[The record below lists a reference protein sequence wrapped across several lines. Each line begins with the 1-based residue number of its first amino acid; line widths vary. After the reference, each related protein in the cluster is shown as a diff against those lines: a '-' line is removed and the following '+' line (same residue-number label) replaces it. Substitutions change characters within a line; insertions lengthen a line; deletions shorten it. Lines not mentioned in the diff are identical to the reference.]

1 MRCFVT
7 ATDTDAGKTVACAWA
22 ILHSGA
28 RYWKPVQ
35 AGLDQTDEQTVR
47 TLTELG
53 DERFLPTVYSLPE
66 PLSPHEAA
74 RRAGV
79 TIDMAAMRLPDDND
93 PVVVEGAG
101 GLMVPL
107 NGDYLVIDLIKQIAL
122 PAVLVCR
129 TTLGTINHTLLSL
142 EALRARRIPIAGI
155 ILCGPDVPHNRA
167 AIETYG
173 KVRVIGHLPP
183 LEPLN
188 QAALQAIKPEI
199 DLRSLGEEIA

>member
-22 ILHSGA
+22 MLHSKA

-35 AGLDQTDEQTVR
+35 AGLELTDEATVR
-47 TLTELG
+47 ELTRLG
-53 DERFLPTVYSLPE
+53 NERFLPTVYSLPE

-74 RRAGV
+74 RRAGI
-79 TIDMAAMRLPDDND
+79 TIELRKLALPESEG
-93 PVVVEGAG
+93 PLVAEGAG

-107 NGDYLVIDLIKQIAL
+107 NDEFLVIDSIKQSGL
-122 PAVLVCR
+122 PAILVCR

-142 EALRARRIPIAGI
+142 EALRARDIPIAGV
-155 ILCGPDVPHNRA
+155 ILSGPDVPHNRA

-173 KVRVIGHLPP
+173 KTPVIAHIPP
-183 LEPLN
+183 LQPLSKET
-188 QAALQAIKPEI
+188 LKAIKPEI
-199 DLRSLGEEIA
+199 DLGTL